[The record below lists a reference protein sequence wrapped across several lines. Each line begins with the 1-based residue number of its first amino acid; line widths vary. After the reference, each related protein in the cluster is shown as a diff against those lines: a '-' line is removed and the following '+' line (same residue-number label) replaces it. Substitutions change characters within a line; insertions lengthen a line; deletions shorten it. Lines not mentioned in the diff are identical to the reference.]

1 MIICYT
7 VPEIWCMMNV
17 TVIFHFGVFLP
28 FYPLNSLKKSKFKKM
43 KRQVPR
49 DIIIYK
55 SVPKIMIICYTSWDM
70 ACDGCNCHFFIL
82 GYFLPFYP
90 LTAKKIK
97 ITKKWKER
105 LRYRHFTHVYQK
117 LWSDDDGSWDMVC
130 NRRMDRQ
137 IDGWTGGKKWHKEVG
152 AHLKNIYFFIKL

>member
-17 TVIFHFGVFLP
+17 TVIFHFGLFLP

-55 SVPKIMIICYTSWDM
+55 SVPKIMIICYT
-70 ACDGCNCHFFIL
+70 
-82 GYFLPFYP
+82 LPEIWHVMDVIVIFSFWAIFYP
-90 LTAKKIK
+90 NSQKNQNYKKMKRTPEISSFYTCVPK
-97 ITKKWKER
+97 IMVRWWR
-105 LRYRHFTHVYQK
+105 FLRYGMQQT
-117 LWSDDDGSWDMVC
+117 DGQTDRW
-130 NRRMDRQ
+130 MD
-137 IDGWTGGKKWHKEVG
+137 GGKKWHKEVG